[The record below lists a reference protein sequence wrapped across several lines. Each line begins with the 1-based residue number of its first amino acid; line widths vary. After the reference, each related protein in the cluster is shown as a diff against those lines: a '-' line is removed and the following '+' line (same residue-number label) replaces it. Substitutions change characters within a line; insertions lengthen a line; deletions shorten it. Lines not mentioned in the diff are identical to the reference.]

1 MESLW
6 ILIPLS
12 LVIAIGIGA
21 VFWWAVSG
29 GQMDDLDSPA
39 QRILIDDDRA
49 PPAAPQPAGTPSEA
63 LKASQSKP
71 AVDPSTSEKVL
82 PVV

>member
-39 QRILIDDDRA
+39 QRILIDDDSA
-49 PPAAPQPAGTPSEA
+49 PRPTQSPDAPSSASAKPTETTSQPTSN
-63 LKASQSKP
+63 KA
-71 AVDPSTSEKVL
+71 L

>member
-21 VFWWAVSG
+21 SFWWAVTD
-29 GQMDDLDSPA
+29 GQMDDLDSPS

-49 PPAAPQPAGTPSEA
+49 P
-63 LKASQSKP
+63 
-71 AVDPSTSEKVL
+71 TSL
-82 PVV
+82 PVVAIAPSAPSAPSNHTTNEPAKPFVGV

>member
-21 VFWWAVSG
+21 IFWWAVTD
-29 GQMDDLDSPA
+29 GQMDDLDSPG
-39 QRILIDDDRA
+39 QRILIDNDQ
-49 PPAAPQPAGTPSEA
+49 PPTQEA
-63 LKASQSKP
+63 LEP
-71 AVDPSTSEKVL
+71 AKRL

>member
-39 QRILIDDDRA
+39 QRILIDDDSA
-49 PPAAPQPAGTPSEA
+49 PRQTQSPDAPSSASAKPTETTSQPTSN
-63 LKASQSKP
+63 KA
-71 AVDPSTSEKVL
+71 L

>member
-12 LVIAIGIGA
+12 LVIAIVIGA
-21 VFWWAVSG
+21 AFWWAVSG

-39 QRILIDDDRA
+39 GRILIDDDSA
-49 PPAAPQPAGTPSEA
+49 PEPTPTSNPPLSAPHETAAAASRPKPS
-63 LKASQSKP
+63 
-71 AVDPSTSEKVL
+71 KVL